1 MDISNLEKDVQK
13 YFEQGLATSTRKTYQ
28 AGIKKFRQFC
38 VVCNIQTPLPV
49 SQPLLCLFISFLANN
64 GLSYGT
70 IKTYLSAVR
79 YLHIAND
86 YPEPEVA
93 LMPKL
98 KLVERGIR
106 KINSKDF
113 CGRQEFPITP
123 SILQRLR
130 AIWESSAT
138 SYETIM
144 MWAVCCTAFF
154 GFFRLGELLEG
165 SSSSCRGPT
174 INEVATDSHDKPS
187 MVMIHLRTSK
197 TDQFSQGVDIYL
209 GATGTN
215 LCPVAALL
223 AYVAVRNNGVGPLF
237 IHQDGRNLTK
247 SVFITKLR
255 SALSALGFDERVYAG
270 HILESELLPQLQRMV
285 WMLHC

>member
-1 MDISNLEKDVQK
+1 M
-13 YFEQGLATSTRKTYQ
+13 
-28 AGIKKFRQFC
+28 
-38 VVCNIQTPLPV
+38 CNIQTPLPV
-49 SQPLLCLFISFLANN
+49 SQSLLCLFTSFLAK

-86 YPEPEVA
+86 YPELEVA

-113 CGRQEFPITP
+113 CGRQRLPITP

-130 AIWESSAT
+130 ALWESSAT

-154 GFFRLGELLEG
+154 RFFRLGELLEG
-165 SSSSCRGPT
+165 SSSSCQGPT
-174 INEVATDSHDKPS
+174 INEVATDSQWR
-187 MVMIHLRTSK
+187 I
-197 TDQFSQGVDIYL
+197 QGGPWIPWNPPFMEDVLCSIL
-209 GATGTN
+209 G
-215 LCPVAALL
+215 LL
-223 AYVAVRNNGVGPLF
+223 ANY
-237 IHQDGRNLTK
+237 
-247 SVFITKLR
+247 
-255 SALSALGFDERVYAG
+255 
-270 HILESELLPQLQRMV
+270 
-285 WMLHC
+285 